1 MSLSDRFRS
10 EDLHSLAAP
19 YALDALEPAERVR
32 FERHL
37 AGCDSC
43 AAEVRALSEDAVRL
57 AWSAAAPAPPAMR
70 DRVLAAVRATPQEP
84 VSLRE
89 PAPHHGS
96 DRQWEP
102 VRPRES
108 DRHRGPARQRG
119 PGRGRKSQ
127 LPAHVWGT
135 QPLPRQR
142 RRSLFVP
149 FATATAAAA
158 LAVASLFAVQ
168 ANRTQDELDAQK
180 AQASEIAHV
189 LRASDALATRGQD
202 AQGRTIGV
210 IASASEGRAVVTL
223 SGYSAP
229 PSGRVR
235 QLWLMRSGEQ
245 PRSLGLFAADTPLVA
260 TGLDKSATSLA
271 VTVEPGGGSVQ
282 PTTQPVVQLALKSVG
297 FGE

>member
-1 MSLSDRFRS
+1 MSLFRR

-19 YALDALEPAERVR
+19 YALDALEPAERAR

-37 AGCDSC
+37 KDCDSC

-57 AWSAAAPAPPAMR
+57 AWSAAAPPPFAMR
-70 DRVLAAVRATPQEP
+70 DRVLAAVRTIPQEP
-84 VSLRE
+84 VARPE
-89 PAPHHGS
+89 PARARP
-96 DRQWEP
+96 EP
-102 VRPRES
+102 VR
-108 DRHRGPARQRG
+108 A
-119 PGRGRKSQ
+119 RKSQ
-127 LPAHVWGT
+127 LPPHVWGA
-135 QPLPRQR
+135 QPPPRQR
-142 RRSLFVP
+142 RRRPLFVP

-158 LAVASLFAVQ
+158 LVVASLFAVQ

-189 LRASDALATRGQD
+189 LQAADAAATRGQD

-210 IASASEGRAVVTL
+210 IASASAGRAVVTL

-235 QLWLMRSGEQ
+235 QLWLMRPNEQ

-271 VTVEPGGGSVQ
+271 VTVEPDGGSPQ